1 MENKSIFWDQ
11 ENNTIHIQKAITP
24 KLKQRGFIIQTVDS
38 QEELN
43 KMMAG
48 EQTGN
53 SISISPVLA
62 DNEDQAIEFLR
73 TKGKIPIN
81 ILSYEMIHFQSKL
94 LNELAEKSNIELI
107 VEPSNFSVQ
116 AQASEQSES

>member
-1 MENKSIFWDQ
+1 MGNKSIYWDQ
-11 ENNTIHIQKAITP
+11 ENNTIHIQKAITQ

-38 QEELN
+38 QEELD

-48 EQTGN
+48 EQTAN

-62 DNEDQAIEFLR
+62 ENEDQAVSFIR
-73 TKGKIPIN
+73 SKGKIPLN

-94 LNELAEKSNIELI
+94 LTDLAEQSNIELI
-107 VEPSNFSVQ
+107 VDPTNFSVQ
-116 AQASEQSES
+116 QQSDQS